1 MRIVDVNKN
10 VIQELRR
17 SGISREMK
25 SLEACKWIVL
35 EELDGKI
42 IGAVGLGGLFN
53 VSGIQI
59 DKNFRG
65 KGIGK
70 MIQGAL
76 VEEAK
81 RRGYSFITVFIDP
94 RNPVTAKLHN
104 FFGYRT
110 IFRIHY
116 SPEIVQDVKILI
128 FKPGGKIVAKFL
140 SIFNTRIGI
149 ALLGLTLKISKFLF
163 RRVFLYS
170 EEVPDPNIKWIIK
183 NFEKI

>member
-1 MRIVDVNKN
+1 MRVVDVDKN

-17 SGISREMK
+17 SGISQEMK

-42 IGAVGLGGLFN
+42 IGAAGLGGLFH

-59 DKNFRG
+59 EKNFRG

-94 RNPVTAKLHN
+94 RNPVTSKLHN

-110 IFRIHY
+110 IFRIYY
-116 SPEIVQDVKILI
+116 SPAIVQDIKILI
-128 FKPGGKIVAKFL
+128 FKPRGKIVAKFL

-149 ALLGLTLKISKFLF
+149 ALLGLTLKITKILF
-163 RRVFLYS
+163 AKVFLYS
-170 EEVPDPNIKWIIK
+170 EEIPDPNIKWIIK